1 MLREKLFK
9 DHLTVKEMLENSID
23 AGATDIELIIKDGG
37 KTLIQVI
44 DNGCGM
50 SETDAKMSFKRH
62 ATSKI
67 RKSEDLFCI
76 KTMGFR
82 GET

>member
-1 MLREKLFK
+1 M
-9 DHLTVKEMLENSID
+9 H
-23 AGATDIELIIKDGG
+23 
-37 KTLIQVI
+37 
-44 DNGCGM
+44 CGM
-50 SETDAKMSFKRH
+50 SETDIKMSFKRH

-82 GET
+82 GEHGSMQQFHMLN